1 MGSNIFGLDTPS
13 CNPVHVGDG
22 GGGRRLANEIGF
34 LGRGLNERLI
44 VFRTGRVGGLGS
56 RSFGIASSHLEAL
69 IEFDLATFVDPV
81 SNKDPL
87 GLGLW
92 SLTLSF
98 DADTSPT
105 KGAFTWILSVDE
117 LLESGPSIFF
127 TPADFLSNTA
137 NGSRFSCVIIL
148 SKHLMKL
155 NLD

>member
-1 MGSNIFGLDTPS
+1 MGVVEPPCPTD
-13 CNPVHVGDG
+13 HVGDG
-22 GGGRRLANEIGF
+22 GGGRKLANEMGF
-34 LGRGLNERLI
+34 LGRGLNDRLI

-56 RSFGIASSHLEAL
+56 RSLGMASSHLEAL

-98 DADTSPT
+98 DTSPT
-105 KGAFTWILSVDE
+105 TGAFTCILSVVE
-117 LLESGPSIFF
+117 LSDSGPSIFL
-127 TPADFLSNTA
+127 TPADSISNTD
-137 NGSRFSCVIIL
+137 NRFRFSHIIIL
-148 SKHLMKL
+148 SKHFLTI